1 MRYSMDAT
9 PQGDLVQGRDA
20 TGDLTLQ
27 SGQLPMQFND
37 LIGQRRRRRGID
49 ITVREGVDAGG

>member
-1 MRYSMDAT
+1 MDAT